1 MPPATEPIAVKSA
14 GTQQRDA
21 KQSEFSVYVAEFN
34 VFAAELT
41 VFAAELTV
49 FAAELTV

>member
-21 KQSEFSVYVAEFN
+21 KQSEFN